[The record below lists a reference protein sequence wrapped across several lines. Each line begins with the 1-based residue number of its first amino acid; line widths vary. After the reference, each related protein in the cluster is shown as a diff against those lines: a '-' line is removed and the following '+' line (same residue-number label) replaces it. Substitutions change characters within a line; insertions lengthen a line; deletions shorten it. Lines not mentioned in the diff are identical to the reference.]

1 MAMVKRFYENIYEGY
16 AGVVSSVS
24 YEFSRK
30 YRMVDVDDLRQEL
43 WLWFLTHPNKVKYW
57 HDVHDSKQ
65 STKLVAR
72 SLRNAA
78 KDYCQKEKAKSVGFR
93 VEDNYYYD
101 KNMLESL
108 IPAVLTGNREAPV
121 MNDLSV
127 TNVKKIAS
135 EGNNWPAICSDIEK
149 AISKLNKE
157 QRDIV
162 ILRYASGLELGAIAS
177 ELSISQDAVRMR
189 VNRALKSMLNFLGG
203 NYPRKER
210 DFTDEEV
217 SVSVETELINEEITE
232 DTVDEDV

>member
-1 MAMVKRFYENIYEGY
+1 MAMVKRFIEDYEG
-16 AGVVSSVS
+16 VVASIA

-30 YRMVDVDDLRQEL
+30 YRMVDIDDLRQEL
-43 WLWFLTHPNKVKYW
+43 WVWFLTHPNKVKVW
-57 HDVHDSKQ
+57 HDIHDKKQ
-65 STKLVAR
+65 STKLIAR

-78 KDYCQKEKAKSVGFR
+78 KDYCQKEKARSVGFR

-108 IPAVLTGNREAPV
+108 IPAVLTGNREAPA

-127 TNVKKIAS
+127 SNVKKVAS

-162 ILRYASGLELGAIAS
+162 ILRYASGFELAVIAS

-189 VNRALKSMLNFLGG
+189 VNRALKNMLNFLGG

-210 DFTDEEV
+210 DYTEEEMSGELDSSIDGNDNENIPDDTDTLEE
-217 SVSVETELINEEITE
+217 
-232 DTVDEDV
+232 

>member
-1 MAMVKRFYENIYEGY
+1 MAMVKRYIEDYEG
-16 AGVVSSVS
+16 VVASIA

-30 YRMVDVDDLRQEL
+30 YRMVDIDDLRQEL
-43 WLWFLTHPNKVKYW
+43 WVWFLSHPNKVKNW
-57 HDVHDSKQ
+57 HDVHEKKHSV
-65 STKLVAR
+65 KLIAR

-78 KDYCQKEKAKSVGFR
+78 KDYCQKEKANSVGYR

-108 IPAVLTGNREAPV
+108 IPAVLTGNREAPA

-127 TNVKKIAS
+127 SNVKKVAS

-149 AISKLNKE
+149 AISKLSKE
-157 QRDIV
+157 QQDII
-162 ILRYASGLELGAIAS
+162 ILRYASGFELAVIAS

-189 VNRALKSMLNFLGG
+189 VNRALKNMLNFLGG

-210 DFTDEEV
+210 DY
-217 SVSVETELINEEITE
+217 TEEEISEQGTDITTGDNDSIPDDTE
-232 DTVDEDV
+232 ISDEQ

>member
-127 TNVKKIAS
+127 TNVKKVAS

-217 SVSVETELINEEITE
+217 NVSVDTELINEEITE

>member
-1 MAMVKRFYENIYEGY
+1 MAMVKRFIEDYEG
-16 AGVVSSVS
+16 VVGSIA

-43 WLWFLTHPNKVKYW
+43 WVWFLTHPNKIKYW
-57 HDVHDSKQ
+57 HDTHDSKQ
-65 STKLVAR
+65 STKLIAR

-127 TNVKKIAS
+127 TNVKKVAS

-203 NYPRKER
+203 NYPRKEK
-210 DFTDEEV
+210 DFTEEEI